1 MIVSDAKA
9 QANRANAQRSTGP
22 RSDAGKATV
31 SRNALSHGL
40 YGAGAPDSGEDRAAF
55 TKLYEDLCTRFVPDG
70 LAETALVARLATIM
84 WRLAR
89 VPAAEHAVYADHE
102 QDFVP
107 ANDDGT
113 TTITVDL
120 PQLWGRAHSAGAID
134 SAIAR
139 INRHE
144 AHLQRMQQRTLD
156 MLMALQGLRDGV
168 DPVTATKANARA
180 QAKPTA
186 IEAAVQAAV
195 AAKQDAPAATT
206 DPVDEETDEAGMDE
220 AHFFAMVRPLFHEYN
235 QIMGQDRG
243 LHLVRGRL
251 QDGLEDAGPLND
263 EDPLA
268 DSAGETD

>member
-9 QANRANAQRSTGP
+9 QANRANAQHSTGP
-22 RSDAGKATV
+22 RSEAGKATV
-31 SRNALSHGL
+31 SRNAVSHGL
-40 YGAGAPDSGEDRAAF
+40 YGAGAPDNGEDHAAF
-55 TKLYEDLCTRFVPDG
+55 TKLYEDLRTRFVPDG

-84 WRLAR
+84 WRLSR
-89 VPAAEHAVYADHE
+89 VSAAEHAVYADHE

-113 TTITVDL
+113 TAVTVDL

-156 MLMALQGLRDGV
+156 TLMALQGLRDGV

-180 QAKPTA
+180 QAQAQAKPTA
-186 IEAAVQAAV
+186 IEAAL
-195 AAKQDAPAATT
+195 AAKGDATAAPT
-206 DPVDEETDEAGMDE
+206 DPGDEETDEGGMDE
-220 AHFFAMVRPLFHEYN
+220 AQFFAMIQPLFQEYN

-251 QDGLEDAGPLND
+251 QDGLEDAGPLSN
-263 EDPLA
+263 EDPFA
-268 DSAGETD
+268 DTD